1 MQGVRSG
8 WTVHRVTR
16 LGFLT
21 AVGTALF
28 VLESMVPLPL
38 PFLKVGL
45 ANISTLL
52 ALIVSGPVDALT
64 VVFLRVIAGSLL
76 TGSFLGPS
84 FFLALTAGLVSAAV
98 MSLLRILAPPL
109 LGPVGLSLAGS
120 SAHVLTQ
127 LTIVAFVYVRNGAL
141 FHLLPLLLLT
151 ALIGGLVVGLITS
164 QLLPT
169 LATQGPAPA
178 GKPRSPIK
186 AMQPWD
192 KVTLFLLTAAIA
204 CSFIIVPDSA
214 GSTVLVEVDGKI
226 VGKLSLQEN
235 QELNV
240 RGERGHVIVEVHEG
254 MVRVRDAD
262 CPNRICVRTGWR
274 SHEGDAIVCVPNKT
288 VVRILGSNSRVV
300 RGVTG

>member
-1 MQGVRSG
+1 M
-8 WTVHRVTR
+8 TR

-28 VLESMVPLPL
+28 VLESLVPLPL

-52 ALIVSGPVDALT
+52 ALMVSGPLDALT
-64 VVFLRVIAGSLL
+64 VVFLRIITGSLL

-84 FFLALTAGLVSAAV
+84 FILALTAGLVSAAV
-98 MSLLRILAPPL
+98 MSLLRIIAPSI

-127 LTIVAFVYVRNGAL
+127 LTMVAFVYVRNGAL

-169 LATQGPAPA
+169 LANPGCFPAETA
-178 GKPRSPIK
+178 RYPIK
-186 AMQPWD
+186 GMRPWD
-192 KVTLFLLTAAIA
+192 KVAVLILTASIV
-204 CSFIIVPDSA
+204 CSFVIVPDTA
-214 GSTVLVEVDGKI
+214 GSTVLVQVDGKT

-240 RGERGHVIVEVHEG
+240 RGDRGKVVVEVRDG
-254 MVRVRDAD
+254 RVRVRDAD

-274 SHEGDAIVCVPNKT
+274 SHEGDAIICVPNNT
-288 VVRILGSNSRVV
+288 VVRILGDNGRAVK
-300 RGVTG
+300 GITG